1 MVGSSKVKKV
11 ASDAVAFLE
20 VLDTAGV
27 VADLTNQV
35 VDQSSK
41 AKDIGLV
48 EYDKVISPE
57 LVELMT
63 QARVTRQSVSQE
75 LYFAKNNRSPKYVYF
90 SKSDIA
96 F

>member
-1 MVGSSKVKKV
+1 MVGSHKVKKV

-27 VADLTNQV
+27 VADLSNQV
-35 VDQSSK
+35 IDQSSK

-57 LVELMT
+57 SLAIRIIPSHKVIIA
-63 QARVTRQSVSQE
+63 ARPKATSNPIFAESVT
-75 LYFAKNNRSPKYVYF
+75 A
-90 SKSDIA
+90 
-96 F
+96 

>member
-1 MVGSSKVKKV
+1 MVGSHKVKKV

-27 VADLTNQV
+27 VVDATNQV

-41 AKDIGLV
+41 AKDMGLV

-63 QARVTRQSVSQE
+63 KARVTRQSVMPPIK
-75 LYFAKNNRSPKYVYF
+75 LLINLLKPKTWDL
-90 SKSDIA
+90 SSMTR
-96 F
+96 